1 LDKNISYINIRMIP
15 NLLDIKLLDNDI
27 KQYVFDKN
35 SWVLNVSLLLI
46 FIFILVYVLYSCK
59 RSISKKTEKEI
70 IINKLYK
77 ILHESNKYDI
87 NNVSLDDSTEDDEI
101 DSYYY

>member
-1 LDKNISYINIRMIP
+1 MIP

-27 KQYVFDKN
+27 KKYVFDKN
-35 SWVLNVSLLLI
+35 SWVLNVSLLVI
-46 FIFILVYVLYSCK
+46 FIIILVYVLYSCK

-77 ILHESNKYDI
+77 FSFF
-87 NNVSLDDSTEDDEI
+87 
-101 DSYYY
+101 